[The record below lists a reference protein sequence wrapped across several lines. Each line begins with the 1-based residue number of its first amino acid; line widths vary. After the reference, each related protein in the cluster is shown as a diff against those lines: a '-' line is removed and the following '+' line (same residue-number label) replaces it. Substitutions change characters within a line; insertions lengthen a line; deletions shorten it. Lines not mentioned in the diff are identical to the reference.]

1 VIVLLKILSQTGLS
15 LALVG
20 SIALSGNQSIDIP
33 AKANSTYDLSLAHYV
48 GASPE
53 LVEKAKE
60 LNIDI
65 SKADP
70 AEKIAKHGEKFQQ
83 AGDNHVAYRSATG
96 DVPVLV
102 ILAKYPDGDEP
113 IGDMP
118 GQVPAKYYED
128 LIFGTEYN
136 PYELDQFKKYDGP
149 DVPKDRTMQNA
160 YKESSNGKINL
171 VRKENTD
178 FAWVELPKGAS
189 YYLDQEGTYAENGIY
204 VNGNVNGDAHTGEFI
219 RDLLK
224 AADDQID
231 FSQYAEDGEVPN
243 IFVVHEGTGAEFSRD
258 PAQFWSHKW
267 NVLSALYYGKYYET
281 GKPADVYE
289 GMTQAEWIN
298 KTYVEDMTYDG
309 VVVNNYNIQPGIGG
323 NVAGFDAATNSYNED
338 LKQGPFPAQTG
349 VYAHEFGH
357 ALGLPDF
364 YDTLYT
370 SEGVGNYS
378 MMAGGSWMRYP
389 NAPAYSGN
397 SPTHFDPFS
406 KIFLGWADPIDV
418 TPEDGVK
425 EITLPAINKATA
437 ENGIVKMEVPGSN
450 GTEYFLFENVQQD
463 GFNKGLIR
471 QGVDS
476 HGLMAWHVHENI
488 IELYQSAGFRPNNVE
503 NWMNKRFQYNQSQT
517 ASDGTVVTHYGLSV
531 LQADG
536 KYDLEKYVNRGDAG
550 DFFKT
555 GSKLTPNSS
564 NVHTGSYYFWKGYG
578 STPAD
583 SGIHVTDIVEN
594 EDGSISAKFF
604 YSFNEGKKK

>member
-1 VIVLLKILSQTGLS
+1 LLKVLSKTGLS
-15 LALVG
+15 LV
-20 SIALSGNQSIDIP
+20 IAGGVAMAGFQAGDSP
-33 AKANSTYDLSLAHYV
+33 AKESSQYDLSLAHYV

-53 LVEKAKE
+53 LAEKAKE
-60 LNIDI
+60 LGIDV

-70 AEKIAKHGEKFQQ
+70 AEKIAGHGAKFQQ
-83 AGDNHVAYRSATG
+83 AGDNHVAYKEATG

-102 ILAKYPDGDEP
+102 ILAKYKDGDEP
-113 IGDMP
+113 IGDMK

-128 LIFGTEYN
+128 LIFGEVYN
-136 PYELDQFKKYDGP
+136 PYELEVFKQYKSP
-149 DVPKDRTMQNA
+149 DVPKNRTMQNA
-160 YKESSNGKINL
+160 YKESSYGKVNL

-189 YYLDQEGTYAENGIY
+189 YYLDQEGTYAENGEY
-204 VNGNVNGDAHTGEFI
+204 LLGNANGDAHTGEFI

-224 AADDQID
+224 AADDQVD
-231 FSQYAEDGEVPN
+231 FSKYAENGEVPN

-267 NVLSALYYGKYYET
+267 SLLSALYYGKYYET
-281 GKPADVYE
+281 GKTADAYA
-289 GMTQAEWIN
+289 GMSQGEWIN
-298 KTYVEDMTYDG
+298 KTVVEDMTYDG

-323 NVAGFDAATNSYNED
+323 NVAGYDMATNGYKDE
-338 LKQGPFPAQTG
+338 LKQGPYPAQTG

-406 KIFLGWADPIDV
+406 KIFLGWVNPV
-418 TPEDGVK
+418 EVKPEDNAR
-425 EITLPAINKATA
+425 EITLPPINNATA
-437 ENGIVKMEVPGSN
+437 DNGIVKMEVPGSN
-450 GTEYFLFENVQQD
+450 GTEYFLFENVQQE
-463 GFNKGLIR
+463 GFNKGLVR
-471 QGVDS
+471 QGEDS
-476 HGLMAWHVHENI
+476 HGLVAWHVDENI
-488 IELYQSAGFRPNNVE
+488 INLYQTAGFRPNNVE

-531 LQADG
+531 LQSDG
-536 KYDLEKYVNRGDAG
+536 NYDLEKNVNRGDSG

-555 GSKLTPNSS
+555 GDKLTPVSG
-564 NVHTGSYYFWKGYG
+564 NVHTGSYYFWKGNG

-583 SGIHVTDIVEN
+583 SGIHVTDIVEK
-594 EDGSISAKFF
+594 EDGSITAKFY
-604 YSFNEGKKK
+604 YSTNEKKR

>member
-1 VIVLLKILSQTGLS
+1 MLKILSQAGLS

-20 SIALSGNQSIDIP
+20 SVAFTSYQPSDVHEQ
-33 AKANSTYDLSLAHYV
+33 AKHTYDLNLAHYV

-53 LVEKAKE
+53 LVERAKE

-83 AGDNHVAYRSATG
+83 PGDNHVAYKEATG

-113 IGDMP
+113 VGDMP
-118 GQVPAKYYED
+118 GQVPAEYYED

-136 PYELDQFKKYDGP
+136 PYELEQFKQYDGP
-149 DVPKDRTMQNA
+149 EVPKDRTMQNA

-171 VRKENTD
+171 VKKENTD
-178 FAWVELPKGAS
+178 FAWVEMPKGAS
-189 YYLDQEGTYAENGIY
+189 YYLDQEGKYAEGGIY
-204 VNGNVNGDAHTGEFI
+204 KLGNVNGDAHTGEFI

-224 AADDQID
+224 AADNQID
-231 FSQYAEDGEVPN
+231 FSQYAVDGEVPN
-243 IFVVHEGTGAEFSRD
+243 VFVVHEGTGAEFSRD

-267 NVLSALYYGKYYET
+267 SLLSALYYGKYYET

-289 GMTQAEWIN
+289 GMSQGEWIN
-298 KTYVEDMTYDG
+298 KTVAQDMTYDG

-323 NVAGFDAATNSYNED
+323 NVAGFDAATNSYKEEF
-338 LKQGPFPAQTG
+338 KQGPFPAQTG

-389 NAPAYSGN
+389 NAAAYSGN

-406 KIFLGWADPIDV
+406 KIFLGWANPIEVKPDS
-418 TPEDGVK
+418 GVQ

-437 ENGIVKMEVPGSN
+437 DNGIVKMEVPGSN
-450 GTEYFLFENVQQD
+450 GTEYFLFENIQQD
-463 GFNKGLIR
+463 GFNKGLVR
-471 QGVDS
+471 QGEDS
-476 HGLMAWHVHENI
+476 DGLMAWHVDENI
-488 IELYQSAGFRPNNVE
+488 INLYQTAGFRPNNVE

-536 KYDLEKYVNRGDAG
+536 KYDLEKYANRGDAG

-564 NVHTGSYYFWKGYG
+564 NVHTGSYYFWKGYS

-604 YSFNEGKKK
+604 YSFNEGKKKK

>member
-15 LALVG
+15 LALIG
-20 SIALSGNQSIDIP
+20 SIALSGNQPIDVP

-83 AGDNHVAYRSATG
+83 PGDNHVAYNEATG

-136 PYELDQFKKYDGP
+136 PYELDQFKQYDGP

-178 FAWVELPKGAS
+178 FAWVKMPKGAS
-189 YYLDQEGTYAENGIY
+189 YYLDQVGTYAENGTY
-204 VNGNVNGDAHTGEFI
+204 VNGNANGDAHTGEFI

-281 GKPADVYE
+281 GNPAPVHA
-289 GMTQAEWIN
+289 GMSQTEWIN
-298 KTYVEDMTYDG
+298 KTVAEDMTYDG
-309 VVVNNYNIQPGIGG
+309 VIVNNYNIQPGIGG
-323 NVAGFDAATNSYNED
+323 NVAGFDAATNSYKEE

-364 YDTLYT
+364 YDTVYT

-418 TPEDGVK
+418 TTEDGIK

-471 QGVDS
+471 QGEDS
-476 HGLMAWHVHENI
+476 HGLMAWHVDENI

-604 YSFNEGKKK
+604 YSFNEGNKK